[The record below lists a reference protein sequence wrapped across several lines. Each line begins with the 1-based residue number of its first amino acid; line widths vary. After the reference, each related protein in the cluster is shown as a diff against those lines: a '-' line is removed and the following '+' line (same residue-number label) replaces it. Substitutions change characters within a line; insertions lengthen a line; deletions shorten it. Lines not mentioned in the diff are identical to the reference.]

1 MYWMII
7 KNVLLSSTQV
17 LKGDIREAIC
27 THALYYAIWKKYEAM
42 PERFNWQTKQSEVH
56 FSPLRPELIESTY
69 LLHQVRCLINR
80 RSRRRGGLMV
90 SALDFG
96 WRGLGPSPGR
106 FGKITLLSPRLFPP
120 RNVLH
125 TWSICLFVTGH
136 PSPVLPPCWQRNYE
150 GHRKTQQSKVRVCD
164 VVGVCL
170 FVYLVSSWSPE
181 CGSVFGWNWQ
191 VLRDESV
198 VLKRYFKLLLR
209 ENLKEQYFLNIAAI
223 FKK

>member
-1 MYWMII
+1 MMI

-106 FGKITLLSPRLFPP
+106 
-120 RNVLH
+120 
-125 TWSICLFVTGH
+125 
-136 PSPVLPPCWQRNYE
+136 
-150 GHRKTQQSKVRVCD
+150 
-164 VVGVCL
+164 
-170 FVYLVSSWSPE
+170 
-181 CGSVFGWNWQ
+181 
-191 VLRDESV
+191 V
-198 VLKRYFKLLLR
+198 VLWIWANYFTLAVFLSTQECIAYLI
-209 ENLKEQYFLNIAAI
+209 NLSVCHRPPITRSTSTLAEKS
-223 FKK
+223 

>member
-1 MYWMII
+1 MII
-7 KNVLLSSTQV
+7 KLVLLSSAQV

-80 RSRRRGGLMV
+80 RSDRRGGLVV

-106 FGKITLLSPRLFPP
+106 VS
-120 RNVLH
+120 VL
-125 TWSICLFVTGH
+125 WEIWAKYFRRVSFH
-136 PSPVLPPCWQRNYE
+136 P
-150 GHRKTQQSKVRVCD
+150 GM
-164 VVGVCL
+164 
-170 FVYLVSSWSPE
+170 
-181 CGSVFGWNWQ
+181 
-191 VLRDESV
+191 
-198 VLKRYFKLLLR
+198 
-209 ENLKEQYFLNIAAI
+209 
-223 FKK
+223 

>member
-7 KNVLLSSTQV
+7 KHVLLSSTQV

-90 SALDFG
+90 SALDFS

-106 FGKITLLSPRLFPP
+106 FGQITLLSPCFFPP

-136 PSPVLPPCWQRNYE
+136 PSPVLPPRWQRNYE

-164 VVGVCL
+164 FVGVCL
-170 FVYLVSSWSPE
+170 FVRL
-181 CGSVFGWNWQ
+181 FGFVMITWVWISF
-191 VLRDESV
+191 R
-198 VLKRYFKLLLR
+198 
-209 ENLKEQYFLNIAAI
+209 
-223 FKK
+223 

>member
-90 SALDFG
+90 SALDFS

-106 FGKITLLSPRLFPP
+106 FGQITLLSPCFFPP

-136 PSPVLPPCWQRNYE
+136 PSPVLPPRWQRNYE

-170 FVYLVSSWSPE
+170 FVFWFRHDHLSVDQFSAEIGKFWGTKVWCWKDILNYCWGRIWRSGIPE
-181 CGSVFGWNWQ
+181 ILQ
-191 VLRDESV
+191 
-198 VLKRYFKLLLR
+198 
-209 ENLKEQYFLNIAAI
+209 Q
-223 FKK
+223 